1 MDVRPWG
8 RRSVVLG
15 AITVAAGVGYARYRR
30 RSASATTEPGV
41 ITERH
46 ASAFLVRRRVDESR
60 LESVREAVSQTCDD
74 GDPDQL
80 LGLEGATTASLFL
93 DTGGEEPELLWYVE
107 LPRSAMVDWNDPE
120 SRVEAA
126 FPLEHDALSGIGAE
140 LESELLVHAVNPVR
154 PRTATG
160 VSDGPLVAS
169 GRDLEDGVDVDL
181 VQMLLEPGLP
191 ERFAD
196 WFAGISRRVES
207 GELDL
212 GPIERWSAEMLEAE
226 HMYTESVLLERR
238 PDGYVLCGYMETEA
252 MQGVYDAYYDTWNP
266 VARLSE
272 VILGRVLEEPGQI
285 LEYPLETDVE
295 PLAHAVDSS
304 RPRRPEEC

>member
-1 MDVRPWG
+1 MNVRPWV

-15 AITVAAGVGYARYRR
+15 AITVAAGIGYARYRR

-46 ASAFLVRRRVDESR
+46 ASAFLVRRRIDEGR
-60 LESVREAVSQTCDD
+60 LESVREAVSQTRGDD
-74 GDPDQL
+74 DPDQL

-93 DTGGEEPELLWYVE
+93 DTGGENSEVIWYVE
-107 LPRSAMVDWNDPE
+107 LPRSAMVDWDEPE

-126 FPLEHDALSGIGAE
+126 FPLEHEAIADEGDAVDH
-140 LESELLVHAVNPVR
+140 ELLVHAVNPVR

-160 VSDGPLVAS
+160 ERDGPVVA
-169 GRDLEDGVDVDL
+169 GPDTGVDVEL
-181 VQMLLEPGLP
+181 VQMGLEPGLP

-212 GPIERWSAEMLEAE
+212 GPIERWSAEMLDAE
-226 HMYTESVLLERR
+226 NMHTESIFLERR
-238 PDGYVLCGYMETEA
+238 SDGYVLCGYMETEE
-252 MQGVYDAYYDTWNP
+252 MERVYDAYYDTWNP
-266 VARLSE
+266 VARGSE
-272 VILGRVLEEPGQI
+272 IVLGRVLEDPAQI

-295 PLAHAVDSS
+295 ILAHAVDPD
-304 RPRRPEEC
+304 RPRRPDEC

>member
-1 MDVRPWG
+1 MNARPRV
-8 RRSVVLG
+8 RRSLVLG

-30 RSASATTEPGV
+30 RSASATTEPRV

-74 GDPDQL
+74 DGPDQL

-93 DTGGEEPELLWYVE
+93 DTGGEEPELIWYVE
-107 LPRSAMVDWNDPE
+107 LPRSATVDWNDPKL
-120 SRVEAA
+120 RVEAA
-126 FPLEHDALSGIGAE
+126 FPLEHEAIADEGDAVDH
-140 LESELLVHAVNPVR
+140 ELLVHAVNPVR

-160 VSDGPLVAS
+160 EQDGPLVVA
-169 GRDLEDGVDVDL
+169 GPDIGVDVEL
-181 VQMLLEPGLP
+181 VQMRLEPGVP

-196 WFAGISRRVES
+196 WFAGVSRRVES

-212 GPIERWSAEMLEAE
+212 GPIERWSAEMLDAE
-226 HMYTESVLLERR
+226 NMYTESILLERR
-238 PDGYVLCGYMETEA
+238 PDGYVLCGYMETEK
-252 MQGVYDAYYDTWNP
+252 MERVYDAYYDTWNP
-266 VARLSE
+266 VARGSE
-272 VILGRVLEEPGQI
+272 VVLGRVLEDPGQ
-285 LEYPLETDVE
+285 LLDYPLETDVE
-295 PLAHAVDSS
+295 PLAHAVDPD